1 MPECNTSAN
10 WYLLQLI
17 EHHLADLVNRS
28 NKISENEIEYLPFS
42 SRLIIGV
49 EIANFDMAK

>member
-1 MPECNTSAN
+1 MPECDTGAN
-10 WYLLQLI
+10 GYILQLI
-17 EHHLADLVNRS
+17 EHHVADLVNRS

-49 EIANFDMAK
+49 EVANFDMAE